1 MRVWVAIASAVVLGL
16 TFAALQ
22 AGPSLAHDPTPTPE
36 PPLPDGVPPIPIVY
50 SGTVLVAGSTPP
62 DGLTLTARI
71 EGYEAEPVAIVG
83 GHFRGLTVGVD
94 DSDLLGRLLT
104 FYLNGEVPSD
114 QTVKLVS
121 LGVES
126 LELTFPRLPTPP
138 PTPTPTPTAAPTS
151 TPTPRSALPAVY
163 SGPIVILGGT
173 VSPDAELVA
182 RVGGYVS
189 IPAVILE
196 NSYLN
201 LVIAP
206 NDMDLLGEE
215 VTFLLDGI
223 EASTTDTYESGK
235 IAQNH
240 TLVFVGVPTPTNTP
254 TPRPTSTPTPVPTS
268 TPTPVPTNTPT
279 PKPTSTPTPVP
290 TNTPTPVPTSTPTP
304 VPTSTPTPVP
314 ASTPTPVPT
323 NTPTPVPT
331 STPTPVPT
339 STPTPVP
346 TNTPKPVPTSTPTP
360 VPTNT
365 PTPEPSSTP
374 LPVPTVSPPAPV
386 PTATSAR
393 SGDELGSIIF
403 AVAVGVVALAA
414 IGGIIYYVVAGRRPK
429 RPGRTPRSA
438 QIGR

>member
-138 PTPTPTPTAAPTS
+138 PTPTPTPAAVPTS

-279 PKPTSTPTPVP
+279 PKPTSTPTSVQP
-290 TNTPTPVPTSTPTP
+290 
-304 VPTSTPTPVP
+304 
-314 ASTPTPVPT
+314 
-323 NTPTPVPT
+323 TPTPVPT

-346 TNTPKPVPTSTPTP
+346 TSTPTPVPTSTPTP
-360 VPTNT
+360 VPTKHAHT
-365 PTPEPSSTP
+365 SAYKHAHTSAYQHAHASAYQHAHAGAYQHAHASADQHAPSCANRLASGASP
-374 LPVPTVSPPAPV
+374 YGDVGQVRGRIGEHYLRGRGWGRSACRHRRDHLLRGRGPPAEETWGNP
-386 PTATSAR
+386 
-393 SGDELGSIIF
+393 LN
-403 AVAVGVVALAA
+403 
-414 IGGIIYYVVAGRRPK
+414 
-429 RPGRTPRSA
+429 SA

>member
-1 MRVWVAIASAVVLGL
+1 MRVRVAIASAVVLGL

-22 AGPSLAHDPTPTPE
+22 AAPSLAHDPTPTPE
-36 PPLPDGVPPIPIVY
+36 PPLPDGVPPIPVVY

-71 EGYEAEPVAIVG
+71 GGYEAEPAPIVG
-83 GHFRGLTVGVD
+83 GQFRGLTISVD
-94 DSDLLGRLLT
+94 DSDLLGSLVT
-104 FYLNGEVPSD
+104 FYLNGEVPSN

-126 LELTFPRLPTPP
+126 LQLTFPRFPTPP
-138 PTPTPTPTAAPTS
+138 PSPTPTPTLVPTS

-173 VSPDAELVA
+173 VSPDAKLVA

-206 NDMDLLGEE
+206 NDVDLLGEE

-235 IAQNH
+235 ITQNH
-240 TLVFVGVPTPTNTP
+240 TLVFVGLPTPTPTPTNTP
-254 TPRPTSTPTPVPTS
+254 APRPTSTPTPVPTS
-268 TPTPVPTNTPT
+268 TPTPVPTNTPA
-279 PKPTSTPTPVP
+279 PRPTS
-290 TNTPTPVPTSTPTP
+290 
-304 VPTSTPTPVP
+304 
-314 ASTPTPVPT
+314 
-323 NTPTPVPT
+323 TPTPVPT

-346 TNTPKPVPTSTPTP
+346 TSTPTPAPTNTPTSVPTSTPTLVPTSTPTLVPISAPTPVPTKTPTP

-365 PTPEPSSTP
+365 PTPAPTP
-374 LPVPTVSPPAPV
+374 IPAPTVSPPTPA
-386 PTATSAR
+386 PTAASAR
-393 SGDELGSIIF
+393 AGDESGSIIF
-403 AVAVGVVALAA
+403 SVAVGVVALAA
-414 IGGIIYYVVAGRRPK
+414 LGGIIYYVVAGRRPK
-429 RPGRTPRSA
+429 KPAEPPE
-438 QIGR
+438 